1 MNRSTTSDPLVGQ
14 LLDGRYRVGERIARG
29 GMATVYEGI
38 DLRLDRRVAIKV
50 MPHQLAE
57 SDEFTPRFVREARAA
72 ARLSHPNVVAVYD
85 QGDDGSTVFLVME
98 YVPGGTT
105 LRDLIRNE
113 APVPPLRALA
123 LTEEILVALT
133 EAHEAHLV
141 HRDMKPEN
149 VLITPSGRLKVAD
162 FGLARAVST
171 ATTSTATSGVLMG
184 TVSYMAPEL
193 VTGGQTDPRTDVY
206 SVGVVLHELLTGHKP
221 YEGETPVQIAYK
233 HVHEDMPPVS
243 AAVEG
248 VAPYLDALVAR
259 ATARDPQARPAD
271 ARHFLRLLRRV
282 RHALEH
288 GVEDEELTEE
298 LSLEP
303 IAPDG
308 VAGEATRA
316 IPPVAAPP
324 GTGAG
329 GGPVSVAGQPVPYP
343 PNVERIAAREHRGRR
358 RGVLMLIVVLLLA
371 AMAAAGGWYYG
382 VGRYTTTPDVIGRSK
397 SAARSTVESAG
408 LTFRLAGTA
417 FSESIAVGDVVSTD
431 PGPGDRVLRRG
442 TVDVTLSRGPERHD
456 VPDVT
461 GLPEARAVA
470 MLRSSHL
477 GAGSVQRRW
486 SDRVPVDHVIASSPN
501 ARTALRRGAPVT
513 LLVSKGKQP
522 VHITD
527 LEGSAAS
534 RARAML
540 TRRGFRVT
548 VTRRSSESV
557 AKGDVITQ
565 TPNHGTGHHGDTI
578 ALVVSSGPPLVT
590 VPDVFHSGVQAAKQ
604 ALRAAGFRPRVR
616 FNTVEFGL
624 GFVIG
629 ESPSGG
635 SRAPRGSIVVLTIV

>member
-1 MNRSTTSDPLVGQ
+1 MNRSTTFDPLVGQ

-29 GMATVYEGI
+29 GMATVYEGV

-57 SDEFTPRFVREARAA
+57 SEEFTPRFVREARAA

-113 APVPPLRALA
+113 SPVLPLRALD

-141 HRDMKPEN
+141 HRDIKPEN
-149 VLITPSGRLKVAD
+149 VLITPAGRLKVAD

-193 VTGGQTDPRTDVY
+193 VTGGNADPRSDVY

-243 AAVEG
+243 ASVAG

-259 ATARDPQARPAD
+259 ATARDPESRPAD
-271 ARHFLRLLRRV
+271 ARDFLRLVRRV
-282 RHALEH
+282 RHALEL
-288 GVEDEELTEE
+288 GVTDDDELTED
-298 LSLEP
+298 LSVEP
-303 IAPDG
+303 
-308 VAGEATRA
+308 VAGGRTGGDTTRVVV
-316 IPPVAAPP
+316 PVGAGP
-324 GTGAG
+324 TGAANDTYATP
-329 GGPVSVAGQPVPYP
+329 GPLAPFP
-343 PNVERIAAREHRGRR
+343 PNVERVVARERRARR
-358 RGVLMLIVVLLLA
+358 RGVLMLVLVLLLA
-371 AMAAAGGWYYG
+371 ATAAAGGWYYG
-382 VGRYTTTPDVIGRSK
+382 VGRYTRTPDVIGRSE
-397 SAARSTVESAG
+397 SAARTAVESAG
-408 LTFRLAGTA
+408 LSFRLAGKA
-417 FSESIAVGDVVSTD
+417 YSESIAVGAVVSTD
-431 PGPGDRVLRRG
+431 PGPGDRVLRQG
-442 TVDVTLSRGPERHD
+442 TVDAVLSRGPERHD
-456 VPDVT
+456 VPDLT
-461 GLPEARAVA
+461 GLPVSRAVA
-470 MLRSSHL
+470 MLRSAHL
-477 GAGSVQRRW
+477 GAGPVQRRW
-486 SDRVPVDHVIASSPN
+486 SARVPVDRVIASAPS
-501 ARTALRRGAPVT
+501 ARTPLRRGSPVT
-513 LLVSKGKQP
+513 LFVSKGRQP

-527 LEGSAAS
+527 LEGSAAP
-534 RARAML
+534 RARATL
-540 TRRGFRVT
+540 TTRGFQVKVT
-548 VTRRSSESV
+548 HRSSESV
-557 AKGDVITQ
+557 AKGVVITQ
-565 TPNHGTGHHGDTI
+565 TPNRGTGHRGDTI

-590 VPDVFHSGVQAAKQ
+590 VPDVFHSGVEAAKQ

-616 FNTVEFGL
+616 FNTVQFGL

-635 SRAPRGSIVVLTIV
+635 SSAPKGSVVVLTIV